1 MAYLGRGLDKGNYL
15 KLDDLQSQ
23 FNGSTTT
30 FNLTSGGTAFYPGSA
45 FSILVSLAGIV
56 QEPESAY
63 QINQNQIIFAAA
75 PLSSDDF
82 FCIVLGVPLAV
93 GVAGN
98 STITGTQL
106 SKPFNYNDGHLFFD
120 SVNNRL
126 GINSTTPRQELD
138 VRGNVIVSNNLGI
151 ATVNPLHRLQVG
163 SRNDFVTIVSAAGT
177 VGVST
182 NSITGINT
190 SSIAIGHEVVG
201 VSTIVSS
208 GTIVTSIGIGTVGIG
223 TTTLNTT
230 IQTGVSFS
238 FGVKNDSKLVVVTSE
253 GSIGIGTTNPS
264 HNLHIL
270 GNSRLEK
277 VAISSI
283 TTQFQVMETGY
294 VYVYYSGITS
304 FSLPPS
310 PTIGSTVRII
320 NRSGITTAIVL
331 RNGNKIMGVAD
342 DLEFDE
348 LNATFSMTYASD
360 TDGWILSR

>member
-1 MAYLGRGLDKGNYL
+1 MAFTKIVGAGI
-15 KLDDLQSQ
+15 Q
-23 FNGSTTT
+23 TTT
-30 FNLTSGGTAFYPGSA
+30 DVTVRNVQS
-45 FSILVSLAGIV
+45 GIV
-56 QEPESAY
+56 TAGQL
-63 QINQNQIIFAAA
+63 QVG
-75 PLSSDDF
+75 LSHIKD
-82 FCIVLGVPLAV
+82 GAV
-93 GVAGN
+93 G
-98 STITGTQL
+98 IGT
-106 SKPFNYNDGHLFFD
+106 
-120 SVNNRL
+120 
-126 GINSTTPRQELD
+126 T
-138 VRGNVIVSNNLGI
+138 
-151 ATVNPLHRLQVG
+151 NPLHRLQVG

-238 FGVKNDSKLVVVTSE
+238 FGVRNDSKLVVVTSE

-360 TDGWILSR
+360 SDGWILSR